1 MANTKTRK
9 PMSARSKGLI
19 WLVILLAVTVFVS
32 FLSIS
37 GLRYGED
44 GVNLLLP
51 WVPVSSQNWPK
62 SLSLSRS
69 LGGGEYTE
77 YTVTAPEGSEESV
90 KDLANAAV
98 KVMRDRLSARGMND
112 VKVSLVGD
120 STIRVELPKLD
131 DAASVLSMLSGNGN
145 FEFRIGDEAFMTG
158 EDIKSAGVG
167 LSDSSSSASYV
178 LALQTTDEGKQ
189 KLADATS
196 ANIKGTMSIY
206 RDGTLLISATV
217 PEAFTTGQISVPLGL
232 DLNGTANVAAQMNK
246 GAFSAVLTKGDA
258 GELENNGSALR
269 IVLIVAAVMLAV
281 ALVYLVVVGKLTGV
295 AGIWSVWC
303 AIIMMM
309 FLYATLV
316 LATVNVAIVVALLLG
331 ILLAIFTAVT
341 RTDAISRETAKGAAP
356 KAASKAGF
364 RAAGK
369 LVWLVHGGVL
379 VLSLILMLIPGTK
392 MIGYTLSAAVVAS
405 AAAAPLMRLFQ
416 GCFTMI
422 SSKPALFGKTK

>member
-196 ANIKGTMSIY
+196 ANINGTMSIY
-206 RDGTLLISATV
+206 RDGALLISATV

-269 IVLIVAAVMLAV
+269 VVLIVAAVMLAV

-416 GCFTMI
+416 GCLTMI

>member
-269 IVLIVAAVMLAV
+269 VVLIVAAVMLAV
-281 ALVYLVVVGKLTGV
+281 ALVYLVVKGKLTGV

-356 KAASKAGF
+356 KAASKTGF

>member
-98 KVMRDRLSARGMND
+98 KVMRDRLSVRGMND

-196 ANIKGTMSIY
+196 ANINGTMSIY
-206 RDGTLLISATV
+206 RDGALLISATV

-269 IVLIVAAVMLAV
+269 VVLIVAAVMLAV

-392 MIGYTLSAAVVAS
+392 MIGYTRSAAVVAS

>member
-269 IVLIVAAVMLAV
+269 VVLIVAAVMLAV

-316 LATVNVAIVVALLLG
+316 LATVNVAVVVALLLG

>member
-316 LATVNVAIVVALLLG
+316 LATVNVAVVVALLLG

>member
-51 WVPVSSQNWPK
+51 WVPVSSQNWPR

-178 LALQTTDEGKQ
+178 LALLTTDEGKQ

-206 RDGTLLISATV
+206 RDGALLISATV

-232 DLNGTANVAAQMNK
+232 DLNGTANVAAQLNK
-246 GAFSAVLTKGDA
+246 GAFSAVLTKGAA

-269 IVLIVAAVMLAV
+269 VVLIVAAVMLAV

-316 LATVNVAIVVALLLG
+316 MATVNVAVVVALLLG

-379 VLSLILMLIPGTK
+379 VLSFILMLIPGTK

>member
-196 ANIKGTMSIY
+196 ANIKGTMSMY
-206 RDGTLLISATV
+206 RDGALLISATV

-246 GAFSAVLTKGDA
+246 GAFSAVLTKGAA

-405 AAAAPLMRLFQ
+405 AAAASLMRLFQ

>member
-51 WVPVSSQNWPK
+51 WVPVSSQNWPQ

-112 VKVSLVGD
+112 VKVSLVDD
-120 STIRVELPKLD
+120 STIRVELPKMD

-158 EDIKSAGVG
+158 ADIKSAGVG

-196 ANIKGTMSIY
+196 ANINGTMSIY

-281 ALVYLVVVGKLTGV
+281 ALVYLVVKGKLTGV

-331 ILLAIFTAVT
+331 ILLAIFTAVI

-379 VLSLILMLIPGTK
+379 VLSFILMLIPGTK

>member
-1 MANTKTRK
+1 
-9 PMSARSKGLI
+9 MSARSKGLI

-131 DAASVLSMLSGNGN
+131 DAASVLSMLSDNGN

-246 GAFSAVLTKGDA
+246 GAFSAVLTKSAA

-269 IVLIVAAVMLAV
+269 VVLIVAAVMLAV

-316 LATVNVAIVVALLLG
+316 LATVNVAVVVALLLG

>member
-269 IVLIVAAVMLAV
+269 VVLIVAAVMLAV

-331 ILLAIFTAVT
+331 SLLAIVTAVT

>member
-269 IVLIVAAVMLAV
+269 VVLIVAAVMLAV

-316 LATVNVAIVVALLLG
+316 LATVNVSVVVALLLG
-331 ILLAIFTAVT
+331 SLLAIVTAVT

>member
-51 WVPVSSQNWPK
+51 WVPVSSQNWPQ

-98 KVMRDRLSARGMND
+98 KVMRDRLSVRGMND

-145 FEFRIGDEAFMTG
+145 FEFRIGDETFMTG

-246 GAFSAVLTKGDA
+246 GAFSAVLTKGAA

-269 IVLIVAAVMLAV
+269 VVLIVAAVMLAV

-316 LATVNVAIVVALLLG
+316 LATVNVAVVVALLLG

>member
-62 SLSLSRS
+62 SLPLSRS

-206 RDGTLLISATV
+206 RDGALLISATV

-246 GAFSAVLTKGDA
+246 GAFSAVLTKGAA

-269 IVLIVAAVMLAV
+269 VVLIVAAVMLAV

>member
-51 WVPVSSQNWPK
+51 WVPVSSQNWPQ

-112 VKVSLVGD
+112 VKVSLVDD
-120 STIRVELPKLD
+120 STIRVELPKMD

-158 EDIKSAGVG
+158 ADIKSAGVG

-196 ANIKGTMSIY
+196 ANINGTMSIY

-281 ALVYLVVVGKLTGV
+281 ALVYLVVKGKLTGV

-379 VLSLILMLIPGTK
+379 VLSFILMLIPGTK

>member
-269 IVLIVAAVMLAV
+269 VVLIVAAVMLAV

>member
-51 WVPVSSQNWPK
+51 WVPVSSQNWPR

>member
-1 MANTKTRK
+1 
-9 PMSARSKGLI
+9 MSARSKGLI

-32 FLSIS
+32 CLSIC
-37 GLRYGED
+37 GLRYGDD

-62 SLSLSRS
+62 SLPLSRS

-77 YTVTAPEGSEESV
+77 YAVSAHEGSEEAV

-98 KVMRDRLSARGMND
+98 KVMRDRLSLRGMND

-120 STIRVELPKLD
+120 STIRVEMPKTD
-131 DAASVLSMLSGNGN
+131 DAASVLSMVSGNGN

-158 EDIKSAGVG
+158 ADIKSAGVG

-178 LALQTTDEGKQ
+178 LALQTTEEGKQ

-196 ANIKGTMSIY
+196 ANINSTMSIY

-232 DLNGTANVAAQMNK
+232 DLNETANVAAQLNK
-246 GAFSAVLTKGDA
+246 GAFSAVLAQSDA
-258 GELENNGSALR
+258 GELANDGSSALR
-269 IVLIVAAVMLAV
+269 AVLIVAAVMLAV
-281 ALVYLVVVGKLTGV
+281 ALVYLVVKGKLTGIS
-295 AGIWSVWC
+295 GIWSVWC
-303 AIIMMM
+303 AVIMMM

-316 LATVNVAIVVALLLG
+316 LATVNVAIVIALLLG
-331 ILLAIFTAVT
+331 ILLAIFSAVT
-341 RTDAISRETAKGAAP
+341 RTDAISQETAKGATP
-356 KAASKAGF
+356 KAATKAGF
-364 RAAGK
+364 RAAAK
-369 LVWLVHGGVL
+369 VVWLAHGAVL
-379 VLSLILMLIPGTK
+379 VLSFILMLIPATK
-392 MIGYTLSAAVVAS
+392 TIGYTLSAAVVAS
-405 AAAAPLMRLFQ
+405 AAAAPLMHLFQ

-422 SSKPALFGKTK
+422 SSKAALFGKTK

>member
-9 PMSARSKGLI
+9 PMSARSKVLI

-269 IVLIVAAVMLAV
+269 VVLIVAAVMLAV

>member
-37 GLRYGED
+37 GLWYGED

-69 LGGGEYTE
+69 LGGCEYTE

-206 RDGTLLISATV
+206 RDGALLISASCQ
-217 PEAFTTGQISVPLGL
+217 PYHQQRQHRCG
-232 DLNGTANVAAQMNK
+232 
-246 GAFSAVLTKGDA
+246 
-258 GELENNGSALR
+258 
-269 IVLIVAAVMLAV
+269 
-281 ALVYLVVVGKLTGV
+281 
-295 AGIWSVWC
+295 
-303 AIIMMM
+303 
-309 FLYATLV
+309 
-316 LATVNVAIVVALLLG
+316 
-331 ILLAIFTAVT
+331 
-341 RTDAISRETAKGAAP
+341 
-356 KAASKAGF
+356 
-364 RAAGK
+364 
-369 LVWLVHGGVL
+369 
-379 VLSLILMLIPGTK
+379 
-392 MIGYTLSAAVVAS
+392 
-405 AAAAPLMRLFQ
+405 
-416 GCFTMI
+416 
-422 SSKPALFGKTK
+422 

>member
-1 MANTKTRK
+1 
-9 PMSARSKGLI
+9 
-19 WLVILLAVTVFVS
+19 
-32 FLSIS
+32 
-37 GLRYGED
+37 
-44 GVNLLLP
+44 
-51 WVPVSSQNWPK
+51 
-62 SLSLSRS
+62 
-69 LGGGEYTE
+69 
-77 YTVTAPEGSEESV
+77 
-90 KDLANAAV
+90 
-98 KVMRDRLSARGMND
+98 
-112 VKVSLVGD
+112 
-120 STIRVELPKLD
+120 
-131 DAASVLSMLSGNGN
+131 MLSGNGN

-246 GAFSAVLTKGDA
+246 GAFSAVLTKGAA

-269 IVLIVAAVMLAV
+269 VVLIVAAVMLAV
-281 ALVYLVVVGKLTGV
+281 ALVYLVVKGKLTGV